1 MIRILIA
8 DDHPLIREGFK
19 KILRGEPDLTIV
31 HEAQTALEALQFAAD
46 EQVDIV
52 LLDIGMPDRSGL
64 EVLREIKMHR
74 PKLPVLMLSMY
85 PEDRFAVRAIR
96 SGAAGYIT
104 KESASEDLVGAI
116 RKILAGGRYISPAL
130 AEKLASDLQTPSAK
144 TPHEALSDREFQIL
158 CLIAS
163 GMTVSQIAGKLIL
176 SVKTISTYRSRI
188 LEKMNMKTNAELTH
202 YAISNK
208 LVD

>member
-52 LLDIGMPDRSGL
+52 LLDIGMPDKSGL
-64 EVLREIKMHR
+64 EVLREIKTRR

-163 GMTVSQIAGKLIL
+163 GMTVSQIAKKLIL

>member
-19 KILRGEPDLTIV
+19 KILREQPDLTIAK
-31 HEAQTALEALQFAAD
+31 EARTGQEALDFALK
-46 EQVDIV
+46 EKLDIV
-52 LLDIGMPDRSGL
+52 LLDIGMPDKSGL
-64 EVLREIKMHR
+64 EVLKELKIHH

-85 PEDRFAVRAIR
+85 PEDRFAIRAIR
-96 SGAAGYIT
+96 GGASGYIT
-104 KESASEDLVGAI
+104 KESASEDLVLAI
-116 RKILAGGRYISPAL
+116 RKILAGGRYVSPAL
-130 AEKLASDLQTPSAK
+130 AEKLASDIQTPSTK
-144 TPHEALSDREFQIL
+144 SPHETLSDREFEIL
-158 CLIAS
+158 GLIAS
-163 GMTVSQIAGKLIL
+163 GKTVSQIAEKLNL

-188 LEKMNMKTNAELTH
+188 LDKMNMTTNAELTH

>member
-19 KILRGEPDLTIV
+19 KILRGEPDLTITK
-31 HEAQTALEALQFAAD
+31 EAQTGQEALEYAVK
-46 EQVDIV
+46 EQLDIV

-64 EVLREIKMHR
+64 EVLRDIKAVR

-96 SGAAGYIT
+96 TGAAGYIT
-104 KESASEDLVGAI
+104 KESASEELVRAI

-130 AEKLASDLQTPSAK
+130 AEKLASDLQTPSK
-144 TPHEALSDREFQIL
+144 KKPYETLSDREFEIL
-158 CLIAS
+158 CLIAL
-163 GMTVSQIAGKLIL
+163 GKTVSQIAEKL
-176 SVKTISTYRSRI
+176 
-188 LEKMNMKTNAELTH
+188 
-202 YAISNK
+202 
-208 LVD
+208 